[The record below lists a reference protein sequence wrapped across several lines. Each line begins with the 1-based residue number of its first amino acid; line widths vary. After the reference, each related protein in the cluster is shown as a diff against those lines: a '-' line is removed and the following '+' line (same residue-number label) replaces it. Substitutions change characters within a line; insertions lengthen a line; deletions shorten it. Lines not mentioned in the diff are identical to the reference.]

1 MSDRFTITVGERTFV
16 CSEGRVTT
24 ELNKPDTAS
33 GTVAANDLAERGA
46 DWAGPAHAS
55 IEGDDVMHGRVIEAE
70 PRENGSVA
78 LSLRGATMLDES
90 LLPPMVVQQI
100 DGREIV
106 YLAAREAGF
115 APEDINIHGL
125 AEAVA
130 FEPLWVLAPVRGL
143 SVRREVKVGVVELVD
158 GDAGRE
164 MLRRFVPPL
173 AAQFSDPLA
182 SVGAFARV
190 AVPAKYLYDAERE
203 GLGLIDDATA
213 WLTTRLRYSWSH
225 GPDQRLEPYERATTL
240 VLVERLP
247 GVAVFPVEGAGRR
260 WWRDTTFAHRE
271 RYVELAP
278 DARWL
283 ATPMPTEVSPSDRQA
298 LVALRRAVVA
308 RDPVQRVVALW
319 EAIEFYVGDR
329 SPEAQFT
336 DAEVKGAI
344 DRAREGLTGAK
355 AERVGNLLRNLLNSW
370 PILARFEQ
378 VLDAEGVPYTD
389 EDRRRIKGLRTSRT
403 RAAHGAQA
411 NPSHDEIDQAV
422 GLMSRALSTRWC
434 SRAES

>member
-1 MSDRFTITVGERTFV
+1 M
-16 CSEGRVTT
+16 
-24 ELNKPDTAS
+24 
-33 GTVAANDLAERGA
+33 
-46 DWAGPAHAS
+46 
-55 IEGDDVMHGRVIEAE
+55 
-70 PRENGSVA
+70 
-78 LSLRGATMLDES
+78 
-90 LLPPMVVQQI
+90 
-100 DGREIV
+100 
-106 YLAAREAGF
+106 
-115 APEDINIHGL
+115 
-125 AEAVA
+125 A

-143 SVRREVKVGVVELVD
+143 SVRREVKVGVVDLVD

-173 AAQFSDPLA
+173 DAQFSDPLA
-182 SVGAFARV
+182 DVGAFARV

-203 GLGLIDDATA
+203 GLSLIDDATA

-240 VLVERLP
+240 VVVERLP
-247 GVAVFPVEGAGRR
+247 GVAVFPVEGTGRR
-260 WWRDTTFAHRE
+260 WWRDTTFAQRE

-283 ATPMPTEVSPSDRQA
+283 APPMPTQVSPSDRQA
-298 LVALRRAVVA
+298 LLALQRAVAA

-344 DRAREGLTGAK
+344 GRAREGLTGAK

-378 VLDAEGVPYTD
+378 VLHAEGVPYTD
-389 EDRRRIKGLRTSRT
+389 EDRTRIKAPPHVAQPGGPRRSGRPQPRRDRPGGRPHEPGAEHPLEPPSRVLASPATRVVRPCIERLPDGRGGPAEPGKSRCAECQTAAIMRREISGDTTPEWRRAMRSRWNGPATGASAAGGAPSARPRAGGLQCPPRRRS
-403 RAAHGAQA
+403 
-411 NPSHDEIDQAV
+411 P
-422 GLMSRALSTRWC
+422 C
-434 SRAES
+434 PCP